1 MKVLIVQ
8 TFSNETLNSLKPIL
22 FLFVFKIWIKFNF
35 KIFSH
40 NGVFVVFAEFEKQVL
55 HVFFLH
61 FSFKLS
67 SNKFCQKYTIL
78 SFTHLSINF
87 IDT

>member
-40 NGVFVVFAEFEKQVL
+40 NGVSLVFVVFVEFEKQVL

-78 SFTHLSINF
+78 SYTLIY
-87 IDT
+87 